1 MADPVR
7 NTIEERKAS
16 MKVPTY
22 PTKVTEQ
29 SPIGDKAS
37 APNGTYRPS
46 GDQPESIPRA
56 GGS

>member
-7 NTIEERKAS
+7 DTIEERKAS

-22 PTKVTEQ
+22 ATKVEGQT
-29 SPIGDKAS
+29 PIGDKVS
-37 APNGTYRPS
+37 TPNGTYKPS
-46 GDQPESIPRA
+46 GTMPESIPRA